1 MFLAMSVDRTEVG
14 GKMTV
19 KQSRQFGLSKSRIA
33 AFEQCPRRL
42 WLQTHRK
49 DLAVLDEGTQ
59 ARFQTGNL
67 VGEVACSLVPNG
79 IMVESEPNLQA
90 AIQVTSELVANGEYP
105 IFEGTFSHDGVLVRV
120 DVMEPDKQ
128 GAWHVAEVKSS
139 TSTKEYHVSDLA
151 TQIWVMEQC
160 GVPIASAIVR
170 HIDSSF
176 TLENVGEYSGLF
188 ADADQSGPIRSIVAT
203 RQTVVEEA
211 RDMMAGDEPYRATGA
226 HCNSPFACE
235 FSHWCRR
242 DDLPGPEWPIS
253 ELPRSGA
260 KVAEKWA
267 VHGIADLRELPANA
281 GLSPLHEKI
290 RRAVV
295 TNTPF
300 LDRSGVLKDT
310 QDWSFPRIWID
321 FETITF
327 AVPRWVGTRP
337 YEQIPFQFSAHVEQE
352 DGRIEHVECLDL
364 SGNDPRPAIASALAR
379 LPSYGVAIAW
389 NAGFERGCFR
399 SLANAVPA
407 HADALRSLE
416 ARTVDL
422 LPVARNHY
430 YHPNQRG
437 SWSIKKVLPTI
448 APELDYST
456 LDVQDGG
463 NAQQAYLEAV
473 SITANEPRKQAID
486 VALKAYCGR
495 DTWAMIAVYRRLIG
509 LPMPSA

>member
-1 MFLAMSVDRTEVG
+1 MPVRH
-14 GKMTV
+14 
-19 KQSRQFGLSKSRIA
+19 SRQFGLSKSRIA

-49 DLAVLDEGTQ
+49 DLAVVDEGAQ

-79 IMVESEPNLQA
+79 IMVEAEPNLQA
-90 AIQVTSELVANGEYP
+90 AIQVTSNLIADGQHP

-139 TSTKEYHVSDLA
+139 TGAKEYHVSDLA

-160 GVPIASAIVR
+160 GVPIASASVR

-176 TLENVGEYSGLF
+176 TLESVGEYSGLF
-188 ADADQSGPIRSIVAT
+188 ADADQSASIRSIVAT
-203 RQTVVEEA
+203 RQTVVEAA
-211 RDMMAGDEPYRATGA
+211 RVMLAGEEPECATGTHCNIPFGCEFPHWCGRDEP
-226 HCNSPFACE
+226 PE
-235 FSHWCRR
+235 
-242 DDLPGPEWPIS
+242 PEWPIS

-267 VHGIADLRELPANA
+267 VHGVADLRELPDDA

-290 RRAVV
+290 RQAVI
-295 TNTPF
+295 THTPF
-300 LDRSGVLKDT
+300 LDRSGVIKDT

-337 YEQIPFQFSAHVEQE
+337 YEQIPFQFSAHVEYE
-352 DGRIEHVECLDL
+352 DGHIEHVECLDL
-364 SGNDPRPAIASALAR
+364 SGNDPRPAIASALAQ
-379 LPSYGVAIAW
+379 LPRDGAAIAW

-399 SLANAVPA
+399 SLANAVTL
-407 HADALRSLE
+407 HADTLRSLE

-422 LPVARNHY
+422 LPIARNHY

-448 APELDYST
+448 APELDYSM

-463 NAQQAYLEAV
+463 NAQAAYLEAIEAV
-473 SITANEPRKQAID
+473 NDVPRVREID
-486 VALKAYCGR
+486 TALKAYCGR
-495 DTWAMIAVYRRLIG
+495 DTWAMLVIYRRLLG
-509 LPMPSA
+509 LPV

>member
-1 MFLAMSVDRTEVG
+1 
-14 GKMTV
+14 MTV
-19 KQSRQFGLSKSRIA
+19 KHSGQFGLSKSRIA

-49 DLAVLDEGTQ
+49 DLAFEDEATQ
-59 ARFQTGNL
+59 DRYRAGNL
-67 VGEVACSLVPNG
+67 VGEVACSLVPCG
-79 IMVESEPNLQA
+79 IMVEAEPDLRT
-90 AIQVTSELVANGEYP
+90 AIQITTKLIDDGQYP

-120 DVMEPDKQ
+120 DIMEPDKQ
-128 GAWHVAEVKSS
+128 GSWHVAEVKSS
-139 TSTKEYHVSDLA
+139 TSAKEYHVNDLA

-160 GVPIASAIVR
+160 GVTIASASIR

-176 TLENVGEYSGLF
+176 TLQNLGEYTGLF
-188 ADADQSGPIRSIVAT
+188 ADADQSGQIGSIVAT
-203 RQTVVEEA
+203 RQIVVDAA
-211 RDMMAGDEPYRATGA
+211 RNMLAGDEPECATGA

-235 FSHWCRR
+235 FSHWCSR
-242 DDLPGPEWPIS
+242 DEPAGPEWPIS

-267 VHGIADLRELPANA
+267 AHGVADLRELPDDA
-281 GLSPLHEKI
+281 GLGPMHEKI
-290 RRAVV
+290 RQAVI
-295 TNTPF
+295 TGTPF
-300 LDRSGVLKDT
+300 LDRDGVIKDT
-310 QDWSFPRIWID
+310 EGWAFPRIWID

-337 YEQIPFQFSAHVEQE
+337 YEQIPFQFSAHIEYE
-352 DGRIEHVECLDL
+352 DGHIEHVECLDL
-364 SGNDPRPAIASALAR
+364 SGNDPRPAIASALAQ
-379 LPSYGVAIAW
+379 LPSDGAAIAW

-422 LPVARNHY
+422 LPIARNHY

-463 NAQQAYLEAV
+463 NAQAAYLEAI
-473 SITANEPRKQAID
+473 SIAGDEQRRRAID
-486 VALKAYCGR
+486 AALKDYCGR
-495 DTWAMIAVYRRLIG
+495 DTWAMIAIYRRFMG
-509 LPMPSA
+509 LQIPAAQLPIKANLN

>member
-1 MFLAMSVDRTEVG
+1 
-14 GKMTV
+14 MTV

-49 DLAVLDEGTQ
+49 DLVVFDEGAQ
-59 ARFQTGNL
+59 ARFKTGNL
-67 VGEVACSLVPNG
+67 VGEVACGLVPNG
-79 IMVESEPNLQA
+79 IMVEAEPNLQA
-90 AIQVTSELVANGEYP
+90 AIQVTTNLIADGQNP

-120 DVMEPDKQ
+120 DVMDPDKQ

-139 TSTKEYHVSDLA
+139 TSAKEYHVSDLA

-160 GVPIASAIVR
+160 GIPIASASVR
-170 HIDSSF
+170 HINSSF
-176 TLENVGEYSGLF
+176 TLENVGEYSDLF

-203 RQTVVEEA
+203 RKTVVDAA
-211 RDMMAGDEPYRATGA
+211 RDMLTGDEPECATGT

-235 FSHWCRR
+235 FSHWCSR
-242 DDLPGPEWPIS
+242 DDQTGREWPIS

-267 VHGIADLRELPANA
+267 VHGIADLRELPADA

-290 RRAVV
+290 RKAVV

-300 LDRSGVLKDT
+300 LDRNGVIKDT

-337 YEQIPFQFSAHVEQE
+337 YEQIPFQFSAHVEYE
-352 DGRIEHVECLDL
+352 DGHIEHVECLDL
-364 SGNDPRPAIASALAR
+364 SGNDPRPAIASALAQ
-379 LPSYGVAIAW
+379 LPSEGAAIAW

-430 YHPNQRG
+430 YHPSQRG

-456 LDVQDGG
+456 LDVRDGG
-463 NAQQAYLEAV
+463 DAQEAYMEAI
-473 SITANEPRKQAID
+473 SIAADEPRKRAVD

-495 DTWAMIAVYRRLIG
+495 DTWAMIAIYRRLKG
-509 LPMPSA
+509 LQMPSG

>member
-1 MFLAMSVDRTEVG
+1 
-14 GKMTV
+14 MTV

-49 DLAVLDEGTQ
+49 DLAVVDEGAQ

-79 IMVESEPNLQA
+79 IMVEAEPNLQA
-90 AIQVTSELVANGEYP
+90 AIQVTSKLITDGQHP

-120 DVMEPDKQ
+120 DVMEPNNQ

-139 TSTKEYHVSDLA
+139 TSAKEYHVSDLA

-160 GVPIASAIVR
+160 GVLIASASVR

-203 RQTVVEEA
+203 RQTVVKST
-211 RDMMAGDEPYRATGA
+211 RDMLAGDEPECATGT

-235 FSHWCRR
+235 FSHWCNR
-242 DDLPGPEWPIS
+242 DNLPGAEWPIS

-267 VHGIADLRELPANA
+267 VHGVADLRELPDDA
-281 GLSPLHEKI
+281 GLSPLHKRI
-290 RRAVV
+290 RQAVV

-300 LDRSGVLKDT
+300 LDRNGVLKDT

-321 FETITF
+321 FETITY

-337 YEQIPFQFSAHVEQE
+337 YEQIPFQFSAHVEYE

-364 SGNDPRPAIASALAR
+364 SGDDPRPAIASALAQ
-379 LPSYGVAIAW
+379 LPSKGAAIAW

-399 SLANAVPA
+399 SLANSVSA
-407 HADALRSLE
+407 HAGALRSLE

-430 YHPNQRG
+430 YHPSQRG

-463 NAQQAYLEAV
+463 NAQVAYLEAIA
-473 SITANEPRKQAID
+473 ITSGDPRKCAID

-495 DTWAMIAVYRRLIG
+495 DTWAMIAIYRRLMG
-509 LPMPSA
+509 LQIP